1 MQIKEFLEHICE
13 QIKYQPIRAEI
24 AQELENHLKESKE
37 QLISEGLTEE
47 NAEQKAISQMG
58 NAEEIGKKL
67 NKIHSPKLD
76 WKLLLLTLILIIFG
90 SLVTFTRTHNC
101 INYANE
107 KGVLPYYSSMSQYTF
122 TLAVGAVL
130 SICVYFFDYRKI
142 LKMPKTLY
150 GVATFLIL
158 FAMLFGYQVNGSKI
172 YLYILGN
179 TFFMPSIAV
188 PLYILAFIGFLQK
201 INSNKNLEISFLQK
215 KFKMNLD
222 ILKIIILG
230 GISLLILQM
239 APATVLMLI
248 LGAIYLVLASV
259 KLWKIKKSRKRNLAI
274 LWGIPVALG
283 ILFLVT
289 MMPMASDRL
298 IGSFAPEQDPK
309 GRGWIGVNQKMILDS
324 ANLFGEAGDMSNAI
338 SLFDEG
344 TNFAFISILAH
355 YGWVVSVV
363 MVIAIVFFSI
373 KLMVNVTKIKD
384 MAGKLTIMGIS
395 GLFILQSIFN
405 LLMNLNLGLK
415 TNVNIPFISYGRQDL
430 ILNMMCLA
438 LVLSVYR
445 RKDILGKR
453 RKPKQISCFR
463 AIIKKEVAVKNSIYC
478 ERKLEFLLP
487 IIFSFF
493 VAYYY

>member
-1 MQIKEFLEHICE
+1 MQIKEFLEHVCE

-24 AQELENHLKESKE
+24 AQEMESHLKESKE
-37 QLISEGLTEE
+37 QLIAEGLTEE
-47 NAEQKAISQMG
+47 KAEQEAISQMG

-90 SLVTFTRTHNC
+90 ALVTFTRSNC
-101 INYANE
+101 VDE
-107 KGVLPYYSSMSQYTF
+107 KGALPYYSPMPQYIF

-130 SICVYFFDYRKI
+130 SIGIYFFDYRKI
-142 LKMPKTLY
+142 LKMPKILY
-150 GVATFLIL
+150 GVATCLIL
-158 FAMLFGYQVNGSKI
+158 FAMLFGYQINGNKI

-179 TFFMPSIAV
+179 TFFMPAIAV
-188 PLYILAFIGFLQK
+188 PLYILSFIGWLQK
-201 INSNKNLEISFLQK
+201 MDTSKNLEIAFLQK
-215 KFKMNLD
+215 KLKINMD
-222 ILKIIILG
+222 ILKMIILS
-230 GISLLILQM
+230 GISLLVLQM
-239 APATVLMLI
+239 APATVLMFI
-248 LGAIYLVLASV
+248 LGAIYLILATV
-259 KLWKIKKSRKRNLAI
+259 KLWESKKNRKRNLAI
-274 LWGIPVALG
+274 LWGVPVVLG

-289 MMPMASDRL
+289 VMPMAADRL

-309 GRGWIGVNQKMILDS
+309 GRGWLGVNQKMILES
-324 ANLFGEAGDMSNAI
+324 ANLWGEAGEMSSAI

-355 YGWVVSVV
+355 YGWIVSFV
-363 MVIAIVFFSI
+363 MVIAIIFFSI
-373 KLMVNVTKIKD
+373 KLMINAVKIKD
-384 MAGKLTIMGIS
+384 MAGKLMIMGIS

-438 LVLSVYR
+438 LILSVYR

-453 RKPKQISCFR
+453 RKSKPMACCR
-463 AIIKKEVAVKNSIYC
+463 GMKKRRQMPLI
-478 ERKLEFLLP
+478 FLQKPLDKCKM
-487 IIFSFF
+487 
-493 VAYYY
+493 A

>member
-1 MQIKEFLEHICE
+1 MQIKEFLEHVCE
-13 QIKYQPIRAEI
+13 QIKYQPIRAEV
-24 AQELENHLKESKE
+24 AQEMENHLKESKE

-47 NAEQKAISQMG
+47 KAEQEAINQMG

-67 NKIHSPKLD
+67 NKIHCPKLD

-90 SLVTFTRTHNC
+90 ALVTFTRSNC
-101 INYANE
+101 VDE
-107 KGVLPYYSSMSQYTF
+107 KGALPYYSPMPQYIF

-130 SICVYFFDYRKI
+130 SIGVYFFDYRKI

-150 GVATFLIL
+150 GVATCLII
-158 FAMLFGYQVNGSKI
+158 FAILFGYQVNGTKI
-172 YLYILGN
+172 YFSILGN
-179 TFFMPSIAV
+179 TFFVPAIAV

-201 INSNKNLEISFLQK
+201 IDISKNLEISFLSK
-215 KFKMNLD
+215 EFKINLD
-222 ILKIIILG
+222 ILKIVILS
-230 GISLLILQM
+230 GISLLTLQM
-239 APATVLMLI
+239 APATVLMLV
-248 LGAIYLVLASV
+248 LGTVYLVLATV
-259 KLWKIKKSRKRNLAI
+259 KLWEFKKNRKRNLAI
-274 LWGIPVALG
+274 LWGVPVILG

-289 MMPMASDRL
+289 IMPMAYDRL
-298 IGSFAPEQDPK
+298 IGSFAPQQDPK
-309 GRGWIGVNQKMILDS
+309 GRGWLGVNQKIILES
-324 ANLFGEAGDMSNAI
+324 ANWFGEAGDMSNAI

-355 YGWVVSVV
+355 YGLVVSFG

-373 KLMVNVTKIKD
+373 KLMINAVKIKD

-453 RKPKQISCFR
+453 NKSKPVECCR
-463 AIIKKEVAVKNSIYC
+463 
-478 ERKLEFLLP
+478 R
-487 IIFSFF
+487 IIFMHNLLSFL
-493 VAYYY
+493 